1 MKTKTFHATNMGRF
15 APTYL
20 ADGNGYITIHDSTR
34 YQQAKDQELAEWRR
48 SSVPAIRAAAIVEL
62 AEREIQRWR
71 AGR

>member
-1 MKTKTFHATNMGRF
+1 MKTRTFHATNMGRF

-20 ADGNGYITIHDSTR
+20 ADNNGYITIHDSTR

>member
-20 ADGNGYITIHDSTR
+20 ADNNGYITIHDSTR

-71 AGR
+71 SGR

>member
-1 MKTKTFHATNMGRF
+1 MRTKTFHATNMGRF

-20 ADGNGYITIHDSTR
+20 ADNNGYITIHDSTR

>member
-20 ADGNGYITIHDSTR
+20 ADNNGYITIHDSTR